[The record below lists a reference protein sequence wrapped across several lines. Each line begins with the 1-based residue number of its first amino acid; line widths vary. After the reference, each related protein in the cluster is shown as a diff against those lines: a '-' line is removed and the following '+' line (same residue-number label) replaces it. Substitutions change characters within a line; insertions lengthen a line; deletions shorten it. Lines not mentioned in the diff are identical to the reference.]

1 MGKQSKTS
9 CIERLVICG
18 KDNTREETT
27 THTSCIQLGQA
38 SETVEAMM
46 ENGRQF
52 LFGPKW
58 ASAILSR
65 NTQVRFD
72 FFFVFVLSPFSRYIR
87 MGKWLRLVCL
97 RRLFVLVSS
106 RKDCPT
112 DSKDATPSLP
122 VHLDLPGIVMSLSEL
137 QVWQPEFTSSQIQST
152 EKHNS
157 RQFQT
162 KQTSK
167 NQPCQQSKHNS
178 QQTHRATPRLV
189 WI

>member
-1 MGKQSKTS
+1 MADSSCLDQS
-9 CIERLVICG
+9 ELV
-18 KDNTREETT
+18 RYY
-27 THTSCIQLGQA
+27 LGTLRSDSIFSLSLCYHHSAGTFEWGSRCVQSACEDCLYSSQA
-38 SETVEAMM
+38 
-46 ENGRQF
+46 
-52 LFGPKW
+52 
-58 ASAILSR
+58 
-65 NTQVRFD
+65 
-72 FFFVFVLSPFSRYIR
+72 
-87 MGKWLRLVCL
+87 VCL